1 MERRVTLSGNR
12 MPTKEAMHTYLA
24 RKLKFPSYYGK
35 NLDALHD
42 CLCEISHPLHI
53 TVTFTNRLT
62 EALGDYGETFLEVL
76 KDSAEENKNLRI
88 TMYSER
94 RSESATIDSIRKQ
107 K

>member
-76 KDSAEENKNLRI
+76 KDSTEENKNITLSVYTDKRI
-88 TMYSER
+88 
-94 RSESATIDSIRKQ
+94 
-107 K
+107 